1 MRRLLYPSIKLP
13 DLIRA
18 ALARCSVSSFPS
30 ALARAKT
37 VSFTSRE
44 RGERLLELA
53 LLFLFFGLSSDTGP
67 PAGVWLMFLNARDG
81 ECLILNYLP

>member
-1 MRRLLYPSIKLP
+1 MSL
-13 DLIRA
+13 
-18 ALARCSVSSFPS
+18 FPS

-37 VSFTSRE
+37 VSFTSRG
-44 RGERLLELA
+44 RGERLGLVGEA
-53 LLFLFFGLSSDTGP
+53 LTLFGFFVFSFGLSFGSVGLSSDTGP